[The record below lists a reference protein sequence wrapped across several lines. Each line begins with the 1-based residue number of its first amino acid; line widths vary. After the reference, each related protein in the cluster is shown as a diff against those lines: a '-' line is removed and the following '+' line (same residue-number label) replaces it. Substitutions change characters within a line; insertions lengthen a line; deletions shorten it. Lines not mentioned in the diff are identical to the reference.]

1 MTATT
6 APRRRA
12 TTLAAITLGLAVAI
26 APALAD
32 ARAGSG
38 KSSGSRGSQTYQAP
52 PTTSTAPRPAAPM
65 ERTAAPQQVRPQPAM
80 TSPAAQ
86 ARPGGLFGGGF
97 GGALLGGLI
106 GAGLVGLLFGHGLF
120 GGMAGIGSILG
131 LLMQAALIG
140 GLIWL
145 AVAFF
150 RRRQQPAPAGMGHA
164 RTGLGGPMGGNS
176 LGGNPL
182 GSGPAGS
189 GPMGSG
195 PMGGFDA
202 RAPGMGGGAP
212 TGPARPAPTPIQIRE
227 GDYASFERLLA
238 DVQDAWSRGDVGAMR
253 ALMTAEMA
261 GYFVE
266 EMNANTA
273 RGVQN
278 RTERVRLVQGDLAE
292 AWREGGE
299 EYATVALRFAHVDY
313 SVDASGRVVEG
324 SPDREVEATEVWT
337 FVRPVGGS
345 WMLSAIQ
352 QAG

>member
-1 MTATT
+1 MTRTT

-12 TTLAAITLGLAVAI
+12 KLVGALALGLAVAM

-52 PTTSTAPRPAAPM
+52 PSTATAPRTAAPM
-65 ERTAAPQQVRPQPAM
+65 ERSATPQQVRPQPAA
-80 TSPAAQ
+80 TAAGAQ

-106 GAGLVGLLFGHGLF
+106 GAGLFGLLFGHGLF
-120 GGMAGIGSILG
+120 GGMAGFGSILG

-164 RTGLGGPMGGNS
+164 RTGFGGPS
-176 LGGNPL
+176 
-182 GSGPAGS
+182 
-189 GPMGSG
+189 
-195 PMGGFDA
+195 GGFDA
-202 RAPGMGGGAP
+202 RAPGMGAGLGGGLGGGMAGSAP
-212 TGPARPAPTPIQIRE
+212 PRPTPIQVRE
-227 GDYASFERLLA
+227 ADYGAFERLLT

-253 ALMTAEMA
+253 GLMTAEMS

-266 EMNANTA
+266 ELNANTA

-278 RTERVRLVQGDLAE
+278 KTERVRLVQGDLAE

-299 EYATVALRFAHVDY
+299 EYATVAMRFAHVDY

-345 WMLSAIQ
+345 WMVSAIQ

>member
-1 MTATT
+1 MTAIT

-52 PTTSTAPRPAAPM
+52 PTTATAPRTAAPM
-65 ERTAAPQQVRPQPAM
+65 ERSAAPQQQVRPQPAA
-80 TSPAAQ
+80 TSAATQ

-106 GAGLVGLLFGHGLF
+106 GAGLFGLLFGHGLF
-120 GGMAGIGSILG
+120 GGMAGFGSILG

-145 AVAFF
+145 VVAFF
-150 RRRQQPAPAGMGHA
+150 RRRQQPAAAGMGHA
-164 RTGLGGPMGGNS
+164 RTGFGGPVGGGPLGG
-176 LGGNPL
+176 
-182 GSGPAGS
+182 GPS
-189 GPMGSG
+189 
-195 PMGGFDA
+195 GGFDA
-202 RAPGMGGGAP
+202 RSPGMGGGLGGGMAGATP
-212 TGPARPAPTPIQIRE
+212 PRPTPIQVRE
-227 GDYASFERLLA
+227 GDYAAFERLLT

-253 ALMTAEMA
+253 GLMTAEMA

-299 EYATVALRFAHVDY
+299 EYATVAMRFAHVDY

-337 FVRPVGGS
+337 FVRPVGGT